1 MCPKSIHEFILI
13 SAVLC
18 AKFALGAD
26 DGKRALSYME
36 QTNGLFQVA
45 VIDRGTSEYA
55 VYRGVFVEK
64 SELPCL
70 SPIFR
75 QTLICACPERRVQ
88 ETINKEPW
96 TASQED
102 LYRYAKPLF
111 PVVERNPQL
120 EVYRLKDGRI
130 IVGFRL
136 ISDLFVMDELEE
148 ENLPTEIDIQE
159 GFAGGIHPVVETD
172 ARKMV
177 VEDWWRSLKTLNL
190 RNRQFDDD
198 KDEKI
203 RKGGNSASKGLS
215 LVSSG

>member
-1 MCPKSIHEFILI
+1 MCPKFIHKFILI

-18 AKFALGAD
+18 AKLALGAD

-45 VIDRGTSEYA
+45 VIDRETSEYA

-70 SPIFR
+70 APIFR
-75 QTLICACPERRVQ
+75 QTLIYACPERRVQ
-88 ETINKEPW
+88 ETISKEPW
-96 TASQED
+96 MASQED

-120 EVYRLKDGRI
+120 AVYRLKDGRI

-136 ISDLFVMDELEE
+136 ISDLFVMDKLEE
-148 ENLPTEIDIQE
+148 ENLPTGIDIQE

-177 VEDWWRSLKTLNL
+177 VEDWWRSLKNL
-190 RNRQFDDD
+190 EL
-198 KDEKI
+198 KE
-203 RKGGNSASKGLS
+203 
-215 LVSSG
+215 